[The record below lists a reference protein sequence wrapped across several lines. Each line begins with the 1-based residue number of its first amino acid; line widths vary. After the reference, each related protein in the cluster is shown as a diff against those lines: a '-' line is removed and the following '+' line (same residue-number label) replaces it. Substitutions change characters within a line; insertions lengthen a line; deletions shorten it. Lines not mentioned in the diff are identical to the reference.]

1 MEALELF
8 DDICNNAFFKAS
20 SMILF
25 LNKKDLFSSK
35 IKTKSIKDIPQFSD
49 YNGEPNNYD
58 HGVKYFVD
66 KFLARSKNA
75 DRQIY
80 YHVTCATDTSNVR
93 VVFDAC
99 KDIILRE
106 NLKNSGFMD

>member
-1 MEALELF
+1 MDLF
-8 DDICNNAFFKAS
+8 EDICNNVFFSKS

-25 LNKKDLFSSK
+25 LNKRDLFETK
-35 IKTKSIKDIPQFSD
+35 IKVKKIKDIPQFSD
-49 YNGEPNNYD
+49 YDGEDGNYD
-58 HGVKYFVD
+58 QGVKYFIN
-66 KFLARSKNA
+66 KFIARNHAGS

-80 YHVTCATDTSNVR
+80 THVTCATDTNNVK